1 MEAQAELSP
10 KVLDG
15 LVSFRDVS
23 SASYGDLMQI
33 ICSNPD
39 IAAAKPERLCQ
50 IDPRTGDKVAYSAS
64 RNLRPHDT
72 QPRVESYA
80 RAESCP
86 ICRGETTSVIDVA
99 SLSEGFTF
107 INENLYPILYPG
119 EGEGPLDS
127 VDSAVLAPLG
137 KEVAGAH
144 FVQWASTQHDRDIH
158 NMPAEDVKVILE
170 RLAALEARLL
180 HSEDS
185 GMPTAPSGNGHDH
198 YGYVGVIKNFGRLVG
213 GSISHGHMQVIHT
226 NILPRAIADDAD
238 FLRRTGRSFSAF
250 LLHENPEELLVKDYP
265 HVSAVVPYFMKR
277 PLDAIIM
284 VRDGSRNSLHDL
296 SGGEL
301 GSLAA
306 ALSDLTGAVTRLM
319 PRMGLELAYN
329 LVFHTGP
336 IGGLYVEVL
345 PLTQVLGGYEKIGLY
360 LCEGLPSHF
369 ARLLHDE
376 MKE

>member
-144 FVQWASTQHDRDIH
+144 FVQ
-158 NMPAEDVKVILE
+158 
-170 RLAALEARLL
+170 
-180 HSEDS
+180 
-185 GMPTAPSGNGHDH
+185 
-198 YGYVGVIKNFGRLVG
+198 
-213 GSISHGHMQVIHT
+213 
-226 NILPRAIADDAD
+226 
-238 FLRRTGRSFSAF
+238 
-250 LLHENPEELLVKDYP
+250 
-265 HVSAVVPYFMKR
+265 
-277 PLDAIIM
+277 
-284 VRDGSRNSLHDL
+284 
-296 SGGEL
+296 
-301 GSLAA
+301 
-306 ALSDLTGAVTRLM
+306 
-319 PRMGLELAYN
+319 
-329 LVFHTGP
+329 
-336 IGGLYVEVL
+336 
-345 PLTQVLGGYEKIGLY
+345 
-360 LCEGLPSHF
+360 
-369 ARLLHDE
+369 
-376 MKE
+376 